1 MWCLLQVNDVRTK
14 ELDCSQVVPLIAN
27 AGNQVELVLSR
38 NPIAEVKLRQREEDY
53 ELWEMQPNDGLNIKE
68 VWVNE
73 TLWAVVEIITGKD
86 ILFVIHESITFKHG

>member
-1 MWCLLQVNDVRTK
+1 VWCLLQVNDVRTK

-68 VWVNE
+68 V
-73 TLWAVVEIITGKD
+73 
-86 ILFVIHESITFKHG
+86 